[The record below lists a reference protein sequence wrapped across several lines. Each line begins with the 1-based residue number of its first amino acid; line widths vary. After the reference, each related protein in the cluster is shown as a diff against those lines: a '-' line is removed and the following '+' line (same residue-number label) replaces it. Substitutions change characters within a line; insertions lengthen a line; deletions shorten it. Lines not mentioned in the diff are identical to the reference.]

1 MEKYLIAHDLGTS
14 SNKASLFSTTGE
26 LVKSYTVPYEVHF
39 FQKNCAQQNPEDW
52 WEAVCTATRK
62 IIEDISPENVLGI
75 SFSSQMQACI
85 AVNENGEALRPAMIW
100 ADQRAEEQMEQ
111 LVERV
116 GFDRMYELNG
126 HRPSASYSIE
136 KLMWIR
142 DNEPDIYG
150 KTYKM
155 MLAKDYIICRLTG
168 RFVTDY
174 SEASGTDAF
183 DLKRLKWSGEILD
196 AAGISPEKM
205 PELHA
210 STDVIGTLLPDA
222 AKALELTEETAVVCG
237 GGDGPCSA
245 LGAGSIEEGQMFLS
259 YGTSAWIA
267 GTSDEVFLDKEK
279 TLICFGHVIPGKYMP
294 CGTMQA
300 AGSSY
305 SYIKKALCQDEEEL
319 ARQEGTSVY
328 EKMDRL
334 VRKSPAG
341 AKGLIFLPYMLG
353 ERSPRW
359 NPETSGSFLGIRMEH
374 EKCDYVRAVLEGV
387 AMNLDVIL
395 SAQREKERLRN
406 WC

>member
-222 AKALELTEETAVVCG
+222 AKALGLTEETAVVCG

-279 TLICFGHVIPGKYMP
+279 TLSASAMSSRGNICPAEPCRRQAVPIP
-294 CGTMQA
+294 T
-300 AGSSY
+300 
-305 SYIKKALCQDEEEL
+305 
-319 ARQEGTSVY
+319 
-328 EKMDRL
+328 
-334 VRKSPAG
+334 
-341 AKGLIFLPYMLG
+341 
-353 ERSPRW
+353 
-359 NPETSGSFLGIRMEH
+359 
-374 EKCDYVRAVLEGV
+374 
-387 AMNLDVIL
+387 
-395 SAQREKERLRN
+395 
-406 WC
+406 

>member
-222 AKALELTEETAVVCG
+222 AKALGLTEETAVVCG

-359 NPETSGSFLGIRMEH
+359 NPETSGSFP
-374 EKCDYVRAVLEGV
+374 
-387 AMNLDVIL
+387 
-395 SAQREKERLRN
+395 RN
-406 WC
+406 SHGA